1 MPVPL
6 KCCCADVLLVHQQ
19 KEHNETSNSV
29 NQIGFGLALCGALLY
44 KLKWGLISGCSFSKA
59 SLVAGLWPVFS
70 KAMRSW
76 HNLFLI
82 SSTLHLCLHKPNK
95 NSTKQNRILAEYL
108 QIFYGGPRVLE
119 NPFCRT
125 WTWKQSCKQGGSMS
139 LSSLHTCTQ
148 SHFLVP
154 MVIASPLFESGYM
167 WSAHSLKNLQDW
179 ILKLTWCCLLYPLI
193 GESRIQNVQNIDT
206 RGLNSCFVFNLGL
219 LLY

>member
-19 KEHNETSNSV
+19 KEHNEASNSV

-95 NSTKQNRILAEYL
+95 NSTKQKNRILAKYL

-119 NPFCRT
+119 NPLFAEHELENKAANRVGACLWVPFIPAHRVIS
-125 WTWKQSCKQGGSMS
+125 SC
-139 LSSLHTCTQ
+139 LWSLH
-148 SHFLVP
+148 
-154 MVIASPLFESGYM
+154 
-167 WSAHSLKNLQDW
+167 
-179 ILKLTWCCLLYPLI
+179 LLY
-193 GESRIQNVQNIDT
+193 
-206 RGLNSCFVFNLGL
+206 LNLVTCEVHIH
-219 LLY
+219 